1 MRQLVSRL
9 RILIRNDQK
18 KFFYLLVV
26 MMVIFSLLEMVSIGL
41 IVPIFSTILD
51 INANSKF
58 TFFENLFFD
67 FSNYDQ
73 TTILKY
79 LFSIFVL
86 LFVFKFLYSALFF
99 YFRNKLTFT
108 IRNDLSKRIFLV
120 YLKRPFSF
128 HLKNNSSK
136 IAINCKYE
144 IDIFTSNILQPVLD
158 LMSDAVIFSGLIVL
172 LLIFD
177 PFVTLITF
185 LIFSIVIYLY
195 QMLLKKR
202 SLTWAKERQYFD
214 GLINKSIREG
224 LGSIKEVILN
234 SRESFFVKKLVY
246 YLNRNLIVSVR
257 SQMSTDMPRH
267 LLELVA
273 IVSFLIIFY
282 VLKLSGYQMV
292 DIVIMLAIFAAVS
305 FKVLPAFNRVMSNIQ
320 RIRYATPIVNLLY
333 EEISKDNNIDD
344 TSTKSLK
351 SKLIL
356 KKKIE
361 IKNLSFSY
369 SENKKVFNN
378 INFDLEV
385 GNLIGLSG
393 ESGSGKST
401 LLNLIS
407 GLDNSYEGNIIFD
420 GIDLK
425 NKKITW
431 VDQVAYISQKPY
443 FLDDKIKNNIAFAED
458 ENDINEKKIHKCI
471 EMAQLT
477 NFIQKLENGID
488 TIIGEDGT
496 RLSGGQLQRLAIAR
510 ALYNEFRILILDESL
525 NSIDINNE
533 NKIMKILNSLKDNR
547 IIFLT
552 SHKPSLIQECD
563 KKFKIENQ
571 KIISF

>member
-202 SLTWAKERQYFD
+202 SLIWAKERQYFD

-458 ENDINEKKIHKCI
+458 ENDINEKKIHKCL

-525 NSIDINNE
+525 NSIDIDNE

-571 KIISF
+571 KIIKF

>member
-202 SLTWAKERQYFD
+202 SLIWAKERQYFD

-458 ENDINEKKIHKCI
+458 ENDINEKKIHKCL

-525 NSIDINNE
+525 NSIDIDNE

>member
-1 MRQLVSRL
+1 
-9 RILIRNDQK
+9 
-18 KFFYLLVV
+18 
-26 MMVIFSLLEMVSIGL
+26 
-41 IVPIFSTILD
+41 
-51 INANSKF
+51 
-58 TFFENLFFD
+58 
-67 FSNYDQ
+67 
-73 TTILKY
+73 
-79 LFSIFVL
+79 
-86 LFVFKFLYSALFF
+86 
-99 YFRNKLTFT
+99 
-108 IRNDLSKRIFLV
+108 
-120 YLKRPFSF
+120 
-128 HLKNNSSK
+128 
-136 IAINCKYE
+136 
-144 IDIFTSNILQPVLD
+144 
-158 LMSDAVIFSGLIVL
+158 MSDAVIFSGLIVL

-202 SLTWAKERQYFD
+202 SLIWAKERQYFD

-356 KKKIE
+356 KKKIK
-361 IKNLSFSY
+361 IKNFSFSY

-420 GIDLK
+420 SIDLK

-458 ENDINEKKIHKCI
+458 ENDINEKKIHKCL

-525 NSIDINNE
+525 NSIDINND